1 MTLNQFKMC
10 SVIFFEVYKGKYL
23 GDVFGYDVK
32 GPLIDKC
39 IMKTN
44 CYGITQYV
52 ENTSDEWIMYFNGL
66 IGSVCIRKWIW
77 GDDIKTVEE
86 FFKITKMDFEDI
98 I

>member
-10 SVIFFEVYKGKYL
+10 SIKFFEVYKGKYI

-39 IMKTN
+39 IMKTK
-44 CYGITQYV
+44 CYGFIQHA

-66 IGSVCIRKWIW
+66 IGSVCIRKWIM

-86 FFKITKMDFEDI
+86 FFKITKIKFKDI